1 MNNTPPT
8 GAIGQPLARTEG
20 EDKVAGHAPYAYEF
34 SFREPLYLHPVLST
48 VARGRVTAV
57 DASSALALP
66 GTRTVLT
73 HDSAERLAATDDR
86 EFAVLQDPDICFR
99 GQIVAAVVADT
110 PEEARYAASLVRVQ
124 EQAEEHD
131 VLLTSGHPALYR
143 PEELSAYPEV
153 DTVQGEPE
161 AALDRAEVV
170 IDRTYRTPMEHNN
183 PMEPHTSTALWAE
196 AEGGHLTLYDST
208 QGAHPVR
215 ETLVHVLGLAPAQV
229 RVISP
234 HVGGGFGSKGSPHAH
249 NVLVAMA
256 ARALPGRAI
265 KFALTRQ
272 QMFTLVGHRTPTIQR
287 LRLGAHRDG
296 SLQVMVH
303 DVEEHTATVKEFAE
317 QTAVCTRMMY
327 SAPHRRTTHRLAA
340 LNVPI
345 PFWMRAPG
353 ECPGMYAV
361 ESAMDELAV
370 ELGMDPIELREQ
382 NEPEVDPETGL
393 PWSDR
398 SLLRCLREGADRFG
412 WHDRDPRPRSRREG
426 DWWVGTGVASAVYP
440 HMINPGSEAEIVY
453 TSGSYVVRIGAA
465 DIGTGSR
472 TVLGQ
477 IAADALAVPISNVRV
492 EIGDSDL
499 PTASVAGGSSGTSSW
514 GSAIVAAA
522 AAFRDQHGHTPME
535 GDRVQE
541 AAPRGTVAEGCAI
554 YSFGAHFVEAWV
566 NADTG
571 EVRVPRMYGLF
582 SVGRVINPRTA
593 RSQLIGG
600 MVMGLSMALHEHSV
614 LDPRL
619 GHVVNADLA
628 QYHVAV
634 NADVH
639 SVQAEWLE
647 QSDTHATPMGSR
659 GIGEIGIVGA
669 AAAVANAAHHATGT
683 RVRNLPL
690 TPDRFLV
697 EPGGPQDQPWSE
709 RSL

>member
-1 MNNTPPT
+1 MNSTSPT

-20 EDKVAGHAPYAYEF
+20 EDKVAGRAPYAYEF
-34 SFREPLYLHPVLST
+34 SFREPLYLYPVLST
-48 VARGRVTAV
+48 VARGRVTAI
-57 DASSALALP
+57 DASEALALA
-66 GTRTVLT
+66 GVRAVLT
-73 HDSAERLAATDDR
+73 HENAERLAATDDR
-86 EFAVLQDPDICFR
+86 EFAVLQDPGIGFR
-99 GQIVAAVVADT
+99 GQIVAAVIADT
-110 PEEARYAASLVRVQ
+110 PEGARYAASSVRVQ

-131 VLLTSGHPALYR
+131 VLLVSRHSGMYC
-143 PEELSAYPEV
+143 PEELNAYPEV
-153 DTVQGEPE
+153 DTEQGEPD
-161 AALDRAEVV
+161 AALERAEVV

-208 QGAHPVR
+208 QGAHTVR
-215 ETLVHVLGLAPAQV
+215 ETLAHVLGLAQDRV
-229 RVISP
+229 RVVSP

-249 NVLVAMA
+249 NVLAAMA
-256 ARALPGRAI
+256 ARALPGRAV

-272 QMFTLVGHRTPTIQR
+272 QMFTLAGHRTPTIQR
-287 LRLGAHRDG
+287 MRLGAGRDG
-296 SLQVMVH
+296 DLQVLVH
-303 DVEEHTATVKEFAE
+303 DVEEHTSTVKEFAE
-317 QTAVCTRMMY
+317 QSAVCSRMMY
-327 SAPHRRTTHRLAA
+327 AAPHRRTTHRLVA
-340 LNVPI
+340 LDVPI

-353 ECPGMYAV
+353 ECPGMYAA

-370 ELGMDPIELREQ
+370 ELGMDPIELRER
-382 NEPEVDPETGL
+382 NEPEVDPETGS

-412 WHDRDPRPRSRREG
+412 WRGRDPRPRRRREG

-440 HMINPGSEAEIVY
+440 HLLNPGSEAEIVY
-453 TSGSYVVRIGAA
+453 TSGGYTVRIGAA

-477 IAADALAVPISNVRV
+477 IAADALAVPVSDVRM
-492 EIGDSDL
+492 EIGDSGL

-522 AAFRDQHGHTPME
+522 GAFRDQHGDTPGE
-535 GDRVQE
+535 GARARK
-541 AAPRGTVAEGCAI
+541 AAPEGTVAKGYAV
-554 YSFGAHFVEAWV
+554 YSFGAHFVETWV

-582 SVGRVINPRTA
+582 SVGRIINPRTA
-593 RSQLIGG
+593 RAQLTGG

-634 NADVH
+634 NADVQ
-639 SVQAEWLE
+639 SVEAEWLE
-647 QSDTHATPMGSR
+647 QSDTRATPMGSR
-659 GIGEIGIVGA
+659 GVGEIGIVGT
-669 AAAVANAAHHATGT
+669 AAAVANAAHHATGV

-697 EPGGPQDQPWSE
+697 EPRG
-709 RSL
+709 